1 MNSLKLVAAIVC
13 ATIVVVFGAQN
24 TQRVTFHFLMFSVPS
39 APMVLALFLAA
50 LLGALLG
57 WIVLAPGR
65 FRNMRERRGLREQV
79 AAQAESP
86 ASEGPTNAAA
96 ISPPSTHAPGTSQP

>member
-1 MNSLKLVAAIVC
+1 MNSLKLIAGIVC

-50 LLGALLG
+50 LLGALLA
-57 WIVLAPGR
+57 WAVVAPGR
-65 FRNMRERRGLREQV
+65 FRNMRERRGLREKV
-79 AAQAESP
+79 ADGEQALAESV
-86 ASEGPTNAAA
+86 ATNA
-96 ISPPSTHAPGTSQP
+96 PSVTPHSDRAEPIQS